1 MSVYLIYREPY
12 NRENCKYVKRFP
24 NHDLLGWI
32 HHLWEIV
39 LGCEDGDEL
48 SKNVANFLGAK
59 MYGFWF
65 YGILEEKIEKPAT
78 VGDAAEIFSTVGY
91 ITDVKTNER
100 NFIQLLT
107 DDDELGLAFY
117 LFDHTYLEE
126 KPELATYLTIEGFNL
141 PVQKQAGSSKLQSK
155 GLSLFFESHLY
166 DAQLNKI
173 KEPVFIPNLDLAGL
187 PQYLV
192 TNKPLKD
199 WRIELMILRACSL
212 DLRGKVNSF
221 DQMMDELL
229 TYKFDFWNEF
239 MRAYYLREEG
249 QLLLGEDILQ
259 IKKALSEK
267 YSHYLTIPPRNHGV
281 GSHKIQREQ
290 HLFQVGIFHEDWGE
304 NPMFPEI
311 RPCYLYDH
319 WVFFESG
326 WAEEFPYLANSIEQ
340 YFTRWD
346 VLQ

>member
-259 IKKALSEK
+259 IKKELSEK
-267 YSHYLTIPPRNHGV
+267 YSHYLTIPSRNQGV

-290 HLFQVGIFHEDWGE
+290 HLFQLGIFHEDWGE

-319 WVFFESG
+319 WVFFESS
-326 WAEEFPYLANSIEQ
+326 WAKEFPYLANSIEQ